1 MSEDKAAGGD
11 VGGSGGGTN
20 KIVLIAS
27 LVNMVATV
35 GVVAVLMLSH
45 QKEASQPTVDDIVKG
60 QAKGGHG
67 GEGGHSDAKAEHGG
81 GEHGGGEHGGGE
93 HGGGGKP
100 EEAVTDAGK
109 INALDPFTVN
119 LTTGIGTTPRYVRMN
134 VSVELEQGVPDKEFD
149 IKLPRVRDTII
160 NLLNSKKAL
169 ELNTVEGREQL
180 KEEIKKSLNVFMMQS
195 KVKGIYFTN
204 FAISN

>member
-1 MSEDKAAGGD
+1 MSEEKAAGGD
-11 VGGSGGGTN
+11 LGGSGGGTS

-35 GVVAVLMLSH
+35 GVVAVLMLSN
-45 QKEASQPTVDDIVKG
+45 QREKSQPTVDDIVKG

-67 GEGGHSDAKAEHGG
+67 GEGGHGDAKAEHGG
-81 GEHGGGEHGGGE
+81 GEHGGSEHGGGWA
-93 HGGGGKP
+93 P
-100 EEAVTDAGK
+100 AEAVTDAGK